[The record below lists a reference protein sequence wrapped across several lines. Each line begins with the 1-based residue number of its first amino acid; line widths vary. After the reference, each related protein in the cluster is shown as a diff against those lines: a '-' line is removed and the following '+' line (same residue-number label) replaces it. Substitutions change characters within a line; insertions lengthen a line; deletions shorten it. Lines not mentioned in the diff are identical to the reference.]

1 MKNVFVFSVL
11 ASAAAAAFAQDG
23 LTIYGI
29 VDVGATN
36 VSGYKGGS
44 VTMLNSG
51 IMDGTRLGFRGNEDL
66 GGGYRAIFTLEMRI
80 EADNGT
86 LGSRPQSGSQL
97 PDRVSQATLMGLP
110 AALQPVVTQVSAGIG
125 NSVGVNLNNA
135 GWDRQSY
142 AGLVTPFG
150 GFLAGRMYT
159 PAYEMVATFDTL
171 QTQSALSV
179 GQVAA
184 IPFGVDIRLSNSVA
198 YRIAQGGFSAVLSAA
213 AGEGS
218 SSTGHFYGGNV
229 MYKGEAFSV
238 GAGYNTRENELGQDS
253 LTTAIFGASW
263 NVGPGTISGVYTQI
277 TDDNF
282 SGISGIAATITPVVG
297 PALANLVQGAY
308 NKAFRQ
314 DADLWQIGYRM
325 TLGPHTFYT
334 AYNSYDDSLPANA
347 DVESYGLV
355 YSYALSKRTDINA
368 AVVRFDNSGLGQA
381 APGGGGYLGG
391 VTASAGTDSTSL
403 ALGVRHRF

>member
-1 MKNVFVFSVL
+1 MKNALVFSVL
-11 ASAAAAAFAQDG
+11 ASAAAASFAQSG
-23 LTIYGI
+23 LTVYGI

-44 VTMLNSG
+44 VTMLSSG

-110 AALQPVVTQVSAGIG
+110 AALQPVVTQVSGSIG
-125 NSVGVNLNNA
+125 NSLGVNLNNA
-135 GWDRQSY
+135 GWDRQAY

-150 GFLAGRMYT
+150 GFVAGRMYT

-179 GQVAA
+179 GQIAA

-198 YRIAQGGFSAVLSAA
+198 YRIAQGRFSAVLSAA

-238 GAGYNTRENELGQDS
+238 GAGYNTRENELGQES
-253 LTTAIFGASW
+253 LTSAIFGASW

-297 PALANLVQGAY
+297 PALANVVQGAY

-325 TLGPHTFYT
+325 TLGSHTFYT
-334 AYNSYDDSLPANA
+334 AYNSYDDKLAPNA

>member
-1 MKNVFVFSVL
+1 MKTAFVFSVL
-11 ASAAAAAFAQDG
+11 ASAAAASFAQDG
-23 LTIYGI
+23 VTIYGI

-86 LGSRPQSGSQL
+86 LG
-97 PDRVSQATLMGLP
+97 LP
-110 AALQPVVTQVSAGIG
+110 AALQPLVDQISPFLGQ
-125 NSVGVNLNNA
+125 SLGVNLNNA

-159 PAYEMVATFDTL
+159 PAYEMVAAFDTL
-171 QTQSALSV
+171 QTQSALAV

-218 SSTGHFYGGNV
+218 SATGHFYGGNV

-238 GAGYNTRENELGQDS
+238 GAGYNTRENELGQES

-263 NVGPGTISGVYTQI
+263 NVGPGTISGVYAQI
-277 TDDNF
+277 TDDNP
-282 SGISGIAATITPVVG
+282 SGISGIAATIAPAVG
-297 PALANLVQGAY
+297 PALANVVQGAY

-325 TLGPHTFYT
+325 TLGSHTFYT
-334 AYNSYDDSLPANA
+334 AYNSYDDTLPANA

>member
-1 MKNVFVFSVL
+1 MKNAFVFSVL
-11 ASAAAAAFAQDG
+11 ASAAAASFAQDG

-44 VTMLNSG
+44 VTMLSSG

-150 GFLAGRMYT
+150 GFVAGRMYT

-218 SSTGHFYGGNV
+218 ASTGHFYGGNV
-229 MYKGEAFSV
+229 MYKGSAFSV
-238 GAGYNTRENELGQDS
+238 GAGYNTRENELGQES

-263 NVGPGTISGVYTQI
+263 NVGPGTISGVYAQI
-277 TDDNF
+277 TDDNP
-282 SGISGIAATITPVVG
+282 SGISGIAALITPAVG
-297 PALANLVQGAY
+297 PALANVVQGAY

-325 TLGPHTFYT
+325 TLGSHTFYT
-334 AYNSYDDSLPANA
+334 AYNSYDDTLPANA

-403 ALGVRHRF
+403 ALGIRHRF

>member
-1 MKNVFVFSVL
+1 MKNAFVFSVL
-11 ASAAAAAFAQDG
+11 ASAAVSSFAQNAV
-23 LTIYGI
+23 TIYGI
-29 VDVGATN
+29 VDAGVTN
-36 VSGYKGGS
+36 VTGYKGGS
-44 VTMLNSG
+44 ITALNSG

-66 GGGYRAIFTLEMRI
+66 GGGYRAIFTLEQRI

-86 LGSRPQSGSQL
+86 FGSRPQSGSQL

-110 AALQPVVTQVSAGIG
+110 AALQPVVTQVSGSIG

-135 GWDRQSY
+135 GWDRQAY
-142 AGLVTPFG
+142 VGLVTPFG
-150 GFLAGRMYT
+150 GVLAGRMYT

-171 QTQSALSV
+171 QTQSALAV

-229 MYKGEAFSV
+229 MYKGSAFAV
-238 GAGYNTRENELGQDS
+238 GLGYNTRENELGQES
-253 LTTAIFGASW
+253 LTTAIFGGSW
-263 NVGPGTISGVYTQI
+263 DVGPGTISGVYAQI
-277 TDDNF
+277 TDDNP
-282 SGISGIAATITPVVG
+282 SGISGIAASITPVVG
-297 PALANLVQGAY
+297 AATANLVQGAY

-314 DADLWQIGYRM
+314 DADLFQIGYRM

-391 VTASAGTDSTSL
+391 VTATAGTDSTSL
-403 ALGVRHRF
+403 ALGIRHRF